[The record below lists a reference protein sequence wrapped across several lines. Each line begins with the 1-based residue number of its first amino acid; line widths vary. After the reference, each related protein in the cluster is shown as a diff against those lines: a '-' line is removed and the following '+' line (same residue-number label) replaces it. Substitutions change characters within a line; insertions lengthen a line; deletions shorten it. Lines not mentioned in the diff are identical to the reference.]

1 VRRALVVGLLLGAG
15 CAVHGPHPRALH
27 YVDGDL
33 VYSRPA
39 TSASYEA
46 YVRARL
52 ALSVD
57 PPHLDVAQAEIE
69 RALKYDARDPHL
81 WTAQSEIAWKA
92 GDEDR
97 AVAAARRAL
106 TLRPGYPPAERMMAQ
121 LRGGQRS
128 VQR

>member
-1 VRRALVVGLLLGAG
+1 VVALVLGAG
-15 CAVHGPHPRALH
+15 CASTGPHPRALH
-27 YVDGDL
+27 YVEGEL

-46 YVRARL
+46 YLRARL
-52 ALSVD
+52 ALSVE

-69 RALKYDARDPHL
+69 LALKYDPRDPHL
-81 WTAQSEIAWKA
+81 WTTQAEIAAKA

-97 AVAAARRAL
+97 AMDAVQRAL
-106 TLRPGYPPAERMMAQ
+106 SLRPGYPPAEKMMAQ
-121 LRGGQRS
+121 LRGGERS